1 MAIVVLL
8 PSKLSVEVD
17 NVIISVVNPMG
28 TVSEVSVEV
37 IANVGMV
44 RLVSGVNAARLYEGD
59 GENLSHVS
67 SPLIRATQ
75 IMILD
80 YHQTNLRKLND

>member
-1 MAIVVLL
+1 
-8 PSKLSVEVD
+8 
-17 NVIISVVNPMG
+17 MG